1 MSRVTFKEEH
11 CKGCL
16 LCVNACPRKI
26 IAQSSRFNR
35 LGYKVV
41 EVTEENMGKC
51 IGCAAC
57 AMVCP
62 DYVIRVYRDG
72 KKTQKED
79 KS

>member
-1 MSRVTFKEEH
+1 MPRVTFNEEH

-16 LCVNACPRKI
+16 LCLHACPKKI
-26 IAQSSRFNR
+26 IAQSKRFNR
-35 LGYKVV
+35 LGYKVA
-41 EVTEENMGKC
+41 EVSDENMSKC

-62 DYVIRVYRDG
+62 DYVIRVYREA

-79 KS
+79 KA